1 VRSQVHDQGADGYL
15 TALALLVKELGVTP
29 GEEGDEDD
37 RPAPRERDQVRRPE
51 KTIGRKVAEPAAAEA
66 PRPGKSIGRRVEG
79 APTKPAAPVGL
90 LTRALVRERLNARL
104 KGTLAPDAL
113 AAWARAEWAR
123 LNAGGPCEEAAR
135 GTLDSV
141 LLTVM
146 GGAKA
151 TDAIVLAQLARLD
164 S

>member
-1 VRSQVHDQGADGYL
+1 
-15 TALALLVKELGVTP
+15 
-29 GEEGDEDD
+29 
-37 RPAPRERDQVRRPE
+37 
-51 KTIGRKVAEPAAAEA
+51 
-66 PRPGKSIGRRVEG
+66 
-79 APTKPAAPVGL
+79 VGL

-123 LNAGGPCEEAAR
+123 LNAGGPCEESAR